1 VTLVNVLEEGKWSI
15 LNRARA
21 TVFIFTAVLIV
32 GAAVAVWPRN
42 QVLAQGAVQ
51 EAAALL
57 QDEQNTI
64 DVIGAIGPSVVAVNV
79 EIRGTVVNPF
89 QDLPFLPEPFR
100 DLFPRGGRI
109 PQVQQSSGS
118 GFVIDDE
125 GRVVTNYHVIRAALQ
140 TDSIE
145 PREGATVTVEF
156 PSSEEPIRA
165 RVLGA
170 NPDYDLALLE
180 LEDPGAVP
188 EDARPIELA
197 DSTQVRVGQK
207 AIAIGNPFGLQSTV
221 TKGIVSAI
229 GRELTSIGQVDIPM
243 IQTDAAINPG
253 NSGGPLLDSSGRL
266 IGINTMIVPGMT
278 TAGSAGNIGIGF
290 AVPSSL
296 LTETLADLEA
306 GGLVGFYAATADIE
320 NRPRIGLSGSSVSD
334 YPEEARSALSMPD
347 AGVVV
352 FEVAPGG
359 PADEAGLIGATYM
372 AVIGN
377 QQFPAGG
384 DVIIAAEGEPVET
397 IQDLQAIVLDRQAGD
412 VISLTVVRGGE
423 EIELE
428 VTLAVVEPPQGQE
441 Q

>member
-1 VTLVNVLEEGKWSI
+1 MRYEGKWSD
-15 LNRARA
+15 LTRVRA
-21 TVFIFTAVLIV
+21 TVYMLTAVLIV
-32 GAAVAVWPRN
+32 GAAAVFWPRS
-42 QVLAQGAVQ
+42 QVIAQGAAQ
-51 EAAALL
+51 EAAARL

-64 DVIGAIGPSVVAVNV
+64 DVIEAIGPSVVAINV

-100 DLFPRGGRI
+100 DLLPQGRGI

-125 GRVVTNYHVIRAALQ
+125 GRIVTNYHVIRAALQ

-145 PREGATVTVEF
+145 QRDGATITVEF
-156 PSSEEPIRA
+156 PDSEDPITA
-165 RVLGA
+165 HVLGA

-188 EDARPIELA
+188 ENADPIELA

-278 TAGSAGNIGIGF
+278 SVGSAGNIGIGF

-296 LTETLADLEA
+296 LTETLADLES
-306 GGLVGFYAATADIE
+306 GGLIGFYAATADID
-320 NRPRIGLSGSSVSD
+320 NRPRIGFQGISVSD
-334 YPEEARSALSMPD
+334 YPDEARAALGMPEQ
-347 AGVVV
+347 GVVV
-352 FEVAPGG
+352 VQVAPGG
-359 PADEAGLIGATYM
+359 PADEAGLVGSTYM

-377 QQFPAGG
+377 QQYPAGG
-384 DVIIAAEGEPVET
+384 DIIVSANGDPVET
-397 IQDLQAIVLDRQAGD
+397 IQDLQALVLEHEAGD
-412 VISLTVVRGGE
+412 VVTLTVQRGNE
-423 EIELE
+423 EVELE
-428 VTLAVVEPPQGQE
+428 VTLAVVEPAESEDQQ